1 MIGVEAR
8 GFIFGPP
15 IALAIGAKFIP
26 LRKPRKLPGEVISE
40 NYVLEYGTDCLQM
53 HVGAVQPGERALVVD
68 DLIATGGTLC
78 AAISLLGEVISENYV
93 LEYGTD
99 CLQMHV
105 GAVQPGERAL
115 VVDDLI
121 ATGGTLCAAIS
132 LLERAGAEVVECA
145 CVIELPELKVK
156 TTSPKKYSVRPNM
169 GVVPPKSTISITV
182 TMQAHKEAP
191 PDLQCK
197 DKFLV
202 QSVVAD
208 DGATTKDITAEMFN
222 KAPGKDVEEFKLR
235 VVYIPA
241 NPPSPVPEESE
252 EGISPRSSV
261 LENEAQSSTLFDA
274 VSRSSIEASTEQSH
288 ERETVGSCEPPLPS
302 LPPAGF
308 FVYPPSYSK
317 FAGKLVMEAA
327 AADGMGA
334 LGELEALQTCLLQRI
349 AAVELSLQTQF
360 DQISSDCAADG
371 EGGETTE
378 ARLSAIL
385 RARGVDDFAF
395 KRVPADYYDRPIE
408 VRRDILGAPSVEH
421 LCKSIV
427 LVNTQAL
434 AGITDCSDRNN
445 SKYYVVV
452 IQYAAR
458 LNAENIKNFLY
469 TLNNSKISKKKFNMR
484 LAPEEESLKLT
495 GFVHNAVTCIGM
507 ETDIPV
513 TFNLLNI
520 IL

>member
-1 MIGVEAR
+1 
-8 GFIFGPP
+8 
-15 IALAIGAKFIP
+15 
-26 LRKPRKLPGEVISE
+26 
-40 NYVLEYGTDCLQM
+40 
-53 HVGAVQPGERALVVD
+53 
-68 DLIATGGTLC
+68 
-78 AAISLLGEVISENYV
+78 
-93 LEYGTD
+93 
-99 CLQMHV
+99 
-105 GAVQPGERAL
+105 
-115 VVDDLI
+115 
-121 ATGGTLCAAIS
+121 
-132 LLERAGAEVVECA
+132 
-145 CVIELPELKVK
+145 
-156 TTSPKKYSVRPNM
+156 
-169 GVVPPKSTISITV
+169 
-182 TMQAHKEAP
+182 
-191 PDLQCK
+191 
-197 DKFLV
+197 
-202 QSVVAD
+202 
-208 DGATTKDITAEMFN
+208 
-222 KAPGKDVEEFKLR
+222 
-235 VVYIPA
+235 
-241 NPPSPVPEESE
+241 
-252 EGISPRSSV
+252 
-261 LENEAQSSTLFDA
+261 
-274 VSRSSIEASTEQSH
+274 
-288 ERETVGSCEPPLPS
+288 
-302 LPPAGF
+302 
-308 FVYPPSYSK
+308 
-317 FAGKLVMEAA
+317 
-327 AADGMGA
+327 MGA

-434 AGITDCSDRNN
+434 AGITDCCDRNN

-513 TFNLLNI
+513 
-520 IL
+520 ILDEAITKLKPDFFWLGGGEVDLKLRIRTSQFISAVNPFVVNCSS